1 MTGGTIA
8 MLLCIIVV
16 FIGGTGTL
24 LARSLKKPSEPDEEE

>member
-8 MLLCIIVV
+8 MLLFIIVV

-24 LARSLKKPSEPDEEE
+24 LVRSLKKPELPDDEE